1 MMQYDLRDMDVVI
14 THHGV
19 KGQKWGVRRALTS
32 TGHIVGSTYGK
43 TKAAAKK
50 GAQATGSAVSKGAK
64 ATGSAISKGTKATG
78 RAIAKS
84 VKESHEENMRR
95 RDRGAKLEKKMSK
108 AINVKYMSDE
118 ELRKNINRLNMEN
131 TLKRLAD
138 SKGDR
143 KSKKLYKNRNR
154 LDDSEIKKINDRLQL
169 EDNLKQQLA
178 AAKKNRG
185 QLELGKHA
193 MNIMG
198 NTAADVLKQ
207 QLIPGKKSGIK
218 TDSLIDIV
226 SANAHKEVKNVIKD
240 SKSPEYTKKAKN
252 AINDKIWG
260 IESKEAKKKYTVKK
274 KDK

>member
-1 MMQYDLRDMDVVI
+1 MSNDIRDMQIVI

-32 TGHIVGSTYGK
+32 TGHIVGSSF
-43 TKAAAKK
+43 TKAGSAAKK
-50 GAQATGSAVSKGAK
+50 GAKS
-64 ATGSAISKGTKATG
+64 TGSAISKGTKATGNAISRGTKATG

-108 AINVKYMSDE
+108 AKNVMYMSDE
-118 ELRKNINRLNMEN
+118 ELRKHVNRLNMEN

-143 KSKKLYKNRNR
+143 KSKKLYRNRNR
-154 LDDSEIKKINDRLQL
+154 LDDNEIKKINDRLQL
-169 EDNLKQQLA
+169 EDNLKQQLSN
-178 AAKKNRG
+178 AKKNRG

-193 MNIMG
+193 MNVMG
-198 NTAADVLKQ
+198 NSTADILRQ
-207 QLIPGKKSGIK
+207 QLGPGKKSGIK

-226 SANAHKEVKNVIKD
+226 SANAHKEIKSTIKD
-240 SKSPEYTKKAKN
+240 SNSPQYAKNVKN
-252 AINDKIWG
+252 AINDSIWG
-260 IESKEAKKKYTVKK
+260 IEDKSSKKKYTVKK

>member
-1 MMQYDLRDMDVVI
+1 MSNDIRDMQIVI

-19 KGQKWGVRRALTS
+19 KGQKWGIRRALTS

-50 GAQATGSAVSKGAK
+50 GAKATGSAVSKGAK

-108 AINVKYMSDE
+108 ARNIKYMSDE
-118 ELRKNINRLNMEN
+118 ELRKNVNRLNMEN

-154 LDDSEIKKINDRLQL
+154 LDDNEIKKINDRLQL

-178 AAKKNRG
+178 NAKKNRG

-193 MNIMG
+193 MSVMG
-198 NTAADVLKQ
+198 NTAADVLRQ
-207 QLIPGKKSGIK
+207 QLGPGKKSGIK
-218 TDSLIDIV
+218 TDSFIDIV
-226 SANAHKEVKNVIKD
+226 SANAHKEIKSTIKD
-240 SKSPEYTKKAKN
+240 SNSPQYSKNIKN
-252 AINDKIWG
+252 AINDSVWG
-260 IESKEAKKKYTVKK
+260 IEDKSSKKKYTVKK

>member
-1 MMQYDLRDMDVVI
+1 MTYDLRDCEIV
-14 THHGV
+14 HHGV

-43 TKAAAKK
+43 AKSATKK
-50 GAQATGSAVSKGAK
+50 GAKATGSAIAKGTK

-108 AINVKYMSDE
+108 AINIKYMSDE

-169 EDNLKQQLA
+169 EDNLKQQLSI
-178 AAKKNRG
+178 AKKNRG
-185 QLELGKHA
+185 SLELGKHA
-193 MNIMG
+193 MSVMG

-207 QLIPGKKSGIK
+207 QLGPGKKKGIK
-218 TDSLIDIV
+218 TDSLIDII
-226 SANAHKEVKNVIKD
+226 SANAHKEVKGVIKD
-240 SKSPEYTKKAKN
+240 SNRPQYAKNVKN
-252 AINDKIWG
+252 AINDSI
-260 IESKEAKKKYTVKK
+260 
-274 KDK
+274 

>member
-1 MMQYDLRDMDVVI
+1 MSNDIRDMQIVI

-43 TKAAAKK
+43 AEAAARK
-50 GAQATGSAVSKGAK
+50 GAKATGSAISKGAK
-64 ATGSAISKGTKATG
+64 ATGSAISRGTKATG

-108 AINVKYMSDE
+108 ARNIMYMSDE
-118 ELRKNINRLNMEN
+118 ELRKHVNRLNMEN

-154 LDDSEIKKINDRLQL
+154 LDDNEIKKINDRLQL
-169 EDNLKQQLA
+169 EDNLKQQLST
-178 AAKKNRG
+178 AKKNKG
-185 QLELGKHA
+185 HLELGKHA
-193 MNIMG
+193 MNVMG
-198 NTAADVLKQ
+198 NTAADVLRQ
-207 QLIPGKKSGIK
+207 QLGPGKKSGIK

-226 SANAHKEVKNVIKD
+226 SANAHKEIKSTIKD
-240 SKSPEYTKKAKN
+240 SNSPQYAKNVKN
-252 AINDKIWG
+252 AINDSIWG
-260 IESKEAKKKYTVKK
+260 VEDKSSKKKYTVKK
-274 KDK
+274 KGK

>member
-1 MMQYDLRDMDVVI
+1 MSNDIRDMQIVI

-32 TGHIVGSTYGK
+32 TGHIVGSSFS
-43 TKAAAKK
+43 KAGSAAKK
-50 GAQATGSAVSKGAK
+50 GAQATGSAVSKGTKATGRAISKGAK
-64 ATGSAISKGTKATG
+64 ATGS
-78 RAIAKS
+78 AIAKS

-108 AINVKYMSDE
+108 ARNIMYMSDE
-118 ELRKNINRLNMEN
+118 ELRKHVNRLNMEN

-154 LDDSEIKKINDRLQL
+154 LDDNEIKKINDRLQL
-169 EDNLKQQLA
+169 EDNLKQQLSN
-178 AAKKNRG
+178 AKKNRG

-193 MNIMG
+193 MNVMG
-198 NTAADVLKQ
+198 NSTADILRQ
-207 QLIPGKKSGIK
+207 QLGPGKKSGIK

-226 SANAHKEVKNVIKD
+226 SANAHKEIKSTIKD
-240 SKSPEYTKKAKN
+240 SNSPQYAKNVKN
-252 AINDKIWG
+252 AINDSIWG
-260 IESKEAKKKYTVKK
+260 IEDKSSKKKYTVKK
-274 KDK
+274 KTK

>member
-1 MMQYDLRDMDVVI
+1 MTYDLRDCEIV
-14 THHGV
+14 HHGV

-32 TGHIVGSTYGK
+32 TGHIVGSSFS
-43 TKAAAKK
+43 KAGSAAKK
-50 GAQATGSAVSKGAK
+50 GAQATGSAVSKGTKATGRAISKGAK
-64 ATGSAISKGTKATG
+64 ATGS
-78 RAIAKS
+78 AIAKS

-108 AINVKYMSDE
+108 ARNVMYMSDE
-118 ELRKNINRLNMEN
+118 ELRKHVNRLNMEN

-143 KSKKLYKNRNR
+143 KSKKLYRNRNR
-154 LDDSEIKKINDRLQL
+154 LDDNEIKKINDRLQL
-169 EDNLKQQLA
+169 EDNLKQQLSN
-178 AAKKNRG
+178 AKKNRG

-193 MNIMG
+193 MNVMG
-198 NTAADVLKQ
+198 NTASDVLRQ
-207 QLIPGKKSGIK
+207 QLIPGKMSGIK

-226 SANAHKEVKNVIKD
+226 SKNAHKEVKDVIKD
-240 SKSPEYTKKAKN
+240 SNSPQYAKNAKN

-260 IESKEAKKKYTVKK
+260 IESKEAKKQYTVKK

>member
-1 MMQYDLRDMDVVI
+1 MSNDIRDMQIVI

-32 TGHIVGSTYGK
+32 TGHIVGSSFS
-43 TKAAAKK
+43 KAGSAAKK
-50 GAQATGSAVSKGAK
+50 GAKATGEAVSKGAK

-154 LDDSEIKKINDRLQL
+154 LDDNEIKKINDRLQL
-169 EDNLKQQLA
+169 EDNLKQQLST
-178 AAKKNRG
+178 AKKNRG

-193 MNIMG
+193 MNVMG
-198 NTAADVLKQ
+198 NTASQVLRQ
-207 QLIPGKKSGIK
+207 QLIPGKMSGIK

-226 SANAHKEVKNVIKD
+226 SANAHKEIKNVIKD
-240 SKSPEYTKKAKN
+240 SKSPEYTKKVKN
-252 AINDKIWG
+252 TINDKIWG
-260 IESKEAKKKYTVKK
+260 IDSKEAKKTYTVKK
-274 KDK
+274 KTK

>member
-1 MMQYDLRDMDVVI
+1 MNNDIRDMQIVI

-32 TGHIVGSTYGK
+32 TGHIVGSSFS
-43 TKAAAKK
+43 KAGSAAKK
-50 GAQATGSAVSKGAK
+50 GAKATGEAVSKGAK

-108 AINVKYMSDE
+108 AKNVMYMSDE
-118 ELRKNINRLNMEN
+118 ELRKHVNRLNMEN

-154 LDDSEIKKINDRLQL
+154 LDDNEIKKINDRLQL
-169 EDNLKQQLA
+169 EDNLKQQLST
-178 AAKKNRG
+178 AKKNKG
-185 QLELGKHA
+185 QLELGNHV
-193 MNIMG
+193 MSVMG
-198 NTAADVLKQ
+198 NTAADVIKQ
-207 QLIPGKKSGIK
+207 QLGPGKSSGVK
-218 TDSLIDIV
+218 TDKLIDII
-226 SANAHKEVKNVIKD
+226 SANAHKEVKKTIKESQSPQYAKNV
-240 SKSPEYTKKAKN
+240 KN

-260 IESKEAKKKYTVKK
+260 IDDGSSNKRYVLNKK
-274 KDK
+274 

>member
-1 MMQYDLRDMDVVI
+1 MYYDLRDMDVVI

-32 TGHIVGSTYGK
+32 TGHIVGSSFS
-43 TKAAAKK
+43 KAGSAAKK
-50 GAQATGSAVSKGAK
+50 GAQATGSAVSKGTKATGRAISKGAK
-64 ATGSAISKGTKATG
+64 ATGS
-78 RAIAKS
+78 AIAKS

-108 AINVKYMSDE
+108 ARNIMYMSDE
-118 ELRKNINRLNMEN
+118 ELRKHVNRLNMEN

-154 LDDSEIKKINDRLQL
+154 LDDNEIKKINDRLQL
-169 EDNLKQQLA
+169 EDNLKQQLSN
-178 AAKKNRG
+178 AKKNRG

-193 MNIMG
+193 MNVMG

-207 QLIPGKKSGIK
+207 QLGPGKKSGIK

-240 SKSPEYTKKAKN
+240 SNSPQYAKNVKN
-252 AINDKIWG
+252 AINDSIWG
-260 IESKEAKKKYTVKK
+260 VEDKKSKKKYTVKK

>member
-1 MMQYDLRDMDVVI
+1 MTYDLRDMDVVI

-32 TGHIVGSTYGK
+32 TGHIVGSSFA
-43 TKAAAKK
+43 KAGSAAKK
-50 GAQATGSAVSKGAK
+50 GAKATGGAISKGTK
-64 ATGSAISKGTKATG
+64 ATGSAISRGTKATG

-169 EDNLKQQLA
+169 EDNLKQQLST
-178 AAKKNRG
+178 AKKNKG
-185 QLELGKHA
+185 HLELGKHA
-193 MNIMG
+193 MNVMG
-198 NTAADVLKQ
+198 NTAADVLRQ
-207 QLIPGKKSGIK
+207 QLGPGKKSGIK

-226 SANAHKEVKNVIKD
+226 SSNAHKEIKSTIKD
-240 SKSPEYTKKAKN
+240 SNSPQYAKNVKN
-252 AINDKIWG
+252 AINDSIWG
-260 IESKEAKKKYTVKK
+260 IEDKSSKKTYTVKK

>member
-1 MMQYDLRDMDVVI
+1 MNNDIRDMQIVI

-32 TGHIVGSTYGK
+32 TGHIVGSSFS
-43 TKAAAKK
+43 KAGSAAKK
-50 GAQATGSAVSKGAK
+50 GAKATGEAVSKGAK

-108 AINVKYMSDE
+108 AKNVMYMSDE
-118 ELRKNINRLNMEN
+118 ELRKHVNRLNMEN

-154 LDDSEIKKINDRLQL
+154 LDDTEIKKINDRLQL
-169 EDNLKQQLA
+169 EDNLKQQLS
-178 AAKKNRG
+178 AAKKNKG
-185 QLELGKHA
+185 QLDLGKHA
-193 MNIMG
+193 MSVMG
-198 NTAADVLKQ
+198 NTAADVLRQ
-207 QLIPGKKSGIK
+207 QLGPGKKSGIK

-226 SANAHKEVKNVIKD
+226 SANAHKEVKKTINDSQSPQYAKNV
-240 SKSPEYTKKAKN
+240 KN
-252 AINDKIWG
+252 AINDSIWG
-260 IESKEAKKKYTVKK
+260 VEDKKSKKQYTVKK

>member
-1 MMQYDLRDMDVVI
+1 MSNDIRDMQIVI

-32 TGHIVGSTYGK
+32 TGHIVGSSFS
-43 TKAAAKK
+43 KAGSAAKK
-50 GAQATGSAVSKGAK
+50 GAKATGEVVSKGAK

-108 AINVKYMSDE
+108 AKNIKYMSDE

-154 LDDSEIKKINDRLQL
+154 LDDNEIKKINDRLQL
-169 EDNLKQQLA
+169 EDNLKQQLST
-178 AAKKNRG
+178 AKKNKG

-193 MNIMG
+193 MNVMG
-198 NTAADVLKQ
+198 NTAADVLRQ
-207 QLIPGKKSGIK
+207 QLGPGKKSGIK
-218 TDSLIDIV
+218 TDKLIDIV
-226 SANAHKEVKNVIKD
+226 SANAHKEVKKTINDSNSPQYAKNV
-240 SKSPEYTKKAKN
+240 KN
-252 AINDKIWG
+252 AINDSIWG
-260 IESKEAKKKYTVKK
+260 VEDKKSKKQYTVKK

>member
-1 MMQYDLRDMDVVI
+1 MSNDIRDMQIVI

-32 TGHIVGSTYGK
+32 TGHIVGSSFS
-43 TKAAAKK
+43 KAGSAAKK
-50 GAQATGSAVSKGAK
+50 GAKATGEAVSKGAK

-108 AINVKYMSDE
+108 AKNVMYMSDE
-118 ELRKNINRLNMEN
+118 ELRKHVNRLNMEN

-154 LDDSEIKKINDRLQL
+154 LDDTEIKKINDRLQL
-169 EDNLKQQLA
+169 EDNLKQQLS
-178 AAKKNRG
+178 AAKKNKG
-185 QLELGKHA
+185 QLDLGKHA
-193 MNIMG
+193 MSVMG
-198 NTAADVLKQ
+198 NTAADVLRQ
-207 QLIPGKKSGIK
+207 QLGPGKKSGIK

-226 SANAHKEVKNVIKD
+226 SANAHKEVKKTINDSQSPQYAKNV
-240 SKSPEYTKKAKN
+240 KN
-252 AINDKIWG
+252 AINDSIWG
-260 IESKEAKKKYTVKK
+260 VEDKKSKKQYTVKK
-274 KDK
+274 KTK

>member
-1 MMQYDLRDMDVVI
+1 MINDIRDMQIVI

-19 KGQKWGVRRALTS
+19 KGQKWGVRRALTA
-32 TGHIVGSTYGK
+32 TGHIVGSSFN
-43 TKAAAKK
+43 KAGSAAKK
-50 GAQATGSAVSKGAK
+50 GAQ

-78 RAIAKS
+78 RAISKGTKATGSAITKS

-108 AINVKYMSDE
+108 ARNVINMSDE
-118 ELRKNINRLNMEN
+118 ELRKHVNRLNMEN

-154 LDDSEIKKINDRLQL
+154 LDDNEIKKINDRLQL
-169 EDNLKQQLA
+169 EDNLKQQLSS
-178 AAKKNRG
+178 AKKNRG

-193 MNIMG
+193 MNVMG

-207 QLIPGKKSGIK
+207 QLGPGKKSGIK

-226 SANAHKEVKNVIKD
+226 STNAHKEVKNVIKD
-240 SKSPEYTKKAKN
+240 SQSPQYAKNVKN
-252 AINDKIWG
+252 AINDSIWG
-260 IESKEAKKKYTVKK
+260 VEDQESKKKYTVKK

>member
-1 MMQYDLRDMDVVI
+1 MSNDIRDMQIVI

-32 TGHIVGSTYGK
+32 TGHIVGSSFS
-43 TKAAAKK
+43 KAGSAAKK
-50 GAQATGSAVSKGAK
+50 GAKATGEAVSKGAK

-154 LDDSEIKKINDRLQL
+154 LDDNEIKKINDRLQL
-169 EDNLKQQLA
+169 EDNLKQQLST
-178 AAKKNRG
+178 AKKNRG

-193 MNIMG
+193 MNVMG
-198 NTAADVLKQ
+198 NTASQVLRQ
-207 QLIPGKKSGIK
+207 QLIPGKMSGIK

-226 SANAHKEVKNVIKD
+226 SANAHKEIKNVIKD
-240 SKSPEYTKKAKN
+240 SKSPEYTKKVKN
-252 AINDKIWG
+252 TINDKIWG
-260 IESKEAKKKYTVKK
+260 IDSKEAKKTYTVKK
-274 KDK
+274 KTE